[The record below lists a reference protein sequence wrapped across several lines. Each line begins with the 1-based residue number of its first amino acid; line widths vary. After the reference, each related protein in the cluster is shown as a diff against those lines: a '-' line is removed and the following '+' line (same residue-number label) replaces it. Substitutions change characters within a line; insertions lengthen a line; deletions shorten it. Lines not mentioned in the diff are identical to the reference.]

1 MIRRL
6 WPLWPALLLCLS
18 CFAPPKPIFGDGP
31 RRIIVI
37 SLDTLRADHLGC
49 YGYSKP
55 TSPVIDNIA
64 ASSVLFSRATAPSNW
79 TLPSHA
85 SLFTGLYA
93 SRHGVRNEDQR
104 LGDEPMHLVEEL
116 RNSGFATAA
125 FTGGGFLDASYG
137 LDRGFDHYESQEDFD
152 HTWGN
157 TLQRA
162 RSWMTNHATEDVFL
176 FLHTYEIHAPY
187 TAPHEYVS
195 RMTKQRRIKFG
206 GHIAQL
212 QEMMKKGDEVREQD
226 IRNVVIRYDAGIAY
240 TDELLGGFLDRLAEQ
255 GLDQNLLLIIT
266 SDHGEELWDHGSHG
280 HNFNL
285 LGSEVTDVP
294 LIVRMPDGRGAG
306 LVVDDEVSFL
316 DVMPTVLDAAMV
328 GRPMGLDGYSLLPE
342 LVGRQSRDRELMPR
356 ERRRI
361 KIDQVE
367 TGVGL
372 CEGRQFVA
380 ASNAHWRLISQLPT
394 EQSASHDIWPALYD
408 LANDPSADSPLPVA
422 AGDAGQELDSAI
434 DRLLGFGAKLNS
446 KPPAVMEL
454 DDAARRQLEALGY
467 L

>member
-18 CFAPPKPIFGDGP
+18 CAAPPKPIFGDGP

-49 YGYSKP
+49 YGYEKP
-55 TSPVIDNIA
+55 TSPVIDNLA
-64 ASSVLFSRATAPSNW
+64 AGGVRFSRATAPSNW

-93 SRHGVRNEDQR
+93 SRHGILNENQR
-104 LGDEPMHLVEEL
+104 LGDEPTHLVEEL

-137 LDRGFDHYESQEDFD
+137 LDRGFDHYESQEDFE
-152 HTWGN
+152 HTWSK

-162 RSWMTNHATEDVFL
+162 RGWLTDHATEDVFL

-195 RMTKQRRIKFG
+195 RMTTRRRMKFG
-206 GHIAQL
+206 GHITQL

-240 TDELLGGFLDRLAEQ
+240 TDELLGGFLERLAEQ

-266 SDHGEELWDHGSHG
+266 SDHGEELWDHGDHG
-280 HNFNL
+280 HNENR

-294 LIVRMPDGRGAG
+294 LIVRMPDGSGAG
-306 LVVDDEVSFL
+306 LVVEDEVSFL
-316 DVMPTVLDAAMV
+316 DVMPTVLAAAMV
-328 GRPMGLDGYSLLPE
+328 SRPPGLDGYSLLHE
-342 LVGRQSRDRELMPR
+342 LAGRPISDRDIMPR

-361 KIDQVE
+361 RINKNE

-372 CEGRQFVA
+372 CEGRQFVVA
-380 ASNAHWRLISQLPT
+380 GNGQWRLLSRLPS

-408 LANDPSADSPLPVA
+408 LSNDPTADIPLPASGA
-422 AGDAGQELDSAI
+422 AARELDSTI
-434 DRLLGFGAKLNS
+434 ERLLGSGAKLNHT
-446 KPPAVMEL
+446 PPAVLEL